1 MIAAFK
7 RSLQAAGGIQAV
19 QQAAVVA
26 LPALCRAK
34 RQKLDPSELA
44 EVLALY
50 GGGLRVHRRI
60 PPLQRP
66 QPAVTDLCAG
76 PAELTIRFYSQGTA
90 ALGALVVTHQCAL
103 ALLSDMLRT
112 QLLLRGQVGCCAA
125 AH

>member
-44 EVLALY
+44 EVLALTAMS
-50 GGGLRVHRRI
+50 RSF
-60 PPLQRP
+60 
-66 QPAVTDLCAG
+66 AG
-76 PAELTIRFYSQGTA
+76 TSFCIH
-90 ALGALVVTHQCAL
+90 ALEA
-103 ALLSDMLRT
+103 
-112 QLLLRGQVGCCAA
+112 
-125 AH
+125 